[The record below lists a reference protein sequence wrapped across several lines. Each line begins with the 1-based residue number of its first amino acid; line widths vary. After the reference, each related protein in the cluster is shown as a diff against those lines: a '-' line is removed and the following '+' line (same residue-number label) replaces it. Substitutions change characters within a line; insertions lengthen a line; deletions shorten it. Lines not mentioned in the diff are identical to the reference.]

1 MFAQLIRFT
10 LKPDA
15 WQEFLEFDRQW
26 EAEQAPIAP
35 GFKGSYVLR
44 EQDAPNRCLL
54 VVLFESR
61 ELAQQ
66 NSDRPETNQWYRR
79 LLELIEGEPE
89 FIGTEVARSYL
100 L

>member
-1 MFAQLIRFT
+1 MFAQIVRFT

-15 WQEFLEFDRQW
+15 WQDFLTFDEQW
-26 EAEQAPIAP
+26 EKEQAPIAP

-44 EQDAPNRCLL
+44 ESEVPARCLL

-66 NSDRPETNQWYRR
+66 NSDRPETNQWYQR
-79 LLELIEGEPE
+79 LLQLTEGEPE
-89 FIGTEVARSYL
+89 FISTEVAKSYL